1 MNTITS
7 ARGRNEI
14 RPFEPPPGV
23 QWFNFDPESS
33 ALARPLKHSFASDSK
48 ATEWKPA
55 APTVA
60 VVLDAL
66 SHHQE
71 GAKNGLAFVFADLP
85 RGARKKDN
93 VRAVTA
99 VGLDLDDGALS
110 GDELDRRISKLGWV
124 SVRYTTHSH
133 TRAHPKH
140 RVIFPVATPFD
151 LLSAGDGDHRRGCEA
166 WSRIPLA
173 VGAALGVE
181 IDRACLDP
189 SRAFYAPRHRP
200 GAPWEVSVFGGDL
213 LDVKTLDLPPLD
225 RPRGRPTPTTE
236 GGRKLRAWAKERAGG
251 FQIADAIQDFA
262 EDRIRSRDGV
272 KLTVECPFAA
282 HHSNP
287 GDAHDAGFFV
297 ANAGEGKGGGFTAFC
312 AHNHCRDR
320 DRLDF
325 LNEMIARQW
334 LPESILT
341 DPDYYPLADDPAPV
355 VENRAE
361 PITLEEVKAL
371 TPESDEREVE
381 VVAARI
387 ARLGSVPR
395 ARMTKALAKAAG
407 IDVSTARKEVELASK
422 VGREAPPEPSCDL
435 RHLLD
440 QIPLP
445 SPAHGDFTFGNF
457 DGQPWVFEACGDT
470 GAARRL
476 YTPWGVQS
484 GAVYRDRDNRRG
496 LRLTLLSCG
505 SRLVEIDAP
514 AALIADAK
522 AFRAEMLARGVA
534 FTPDGGERAAS
545 LVAQFQPSKPVS
557 VFDRPGWR
565 EPGVFLT
572 PWGEVIAAD
581 DAEPAALSRA
591 GMPRGD
597 AKAGTL
603 EGWTEAV
610 SAAFGLGLVQMQL
623 GVIAGLTSPVLD
635 LCGYESRSL
644 FFGGAAG
651 RGKSTSHELQCS
663 VWGDPAIKSGLFGT
677 FAVSANAPELLL
689 QQGSGAG
696 IAADEVKHLRSS
708 LQQFLFMV
716 WSGTGKS
723 RMDYRAFG
731 LKEAARW
738 SCLFVTSY
746 EDSLAAKIR
755 ADGETL
761 LPGLGARVLE
771 IAADA
776 TELTPEAVAPV
787 LAVHNHYGHGGP
799 AFIRA
804 MFDQGY
810 ADDPDTLRK
819 EVEAK
824 ADTLMKVRRS
834 DQRRAAITAALMWQ
848 AGEIATEA
856 GLIPGAFPLTAPEA
870 ARKGERESVSDDGE
884 GREPDHGEAMPP
896 ATDLERLMYAA
907 WVNAAGAESAATDVM
922 SKAVDTLIRNL
933 VTGLGVMVADG
944 ADGMTRGPR
953 LAFQMAI
960 QPVAGGVYRDV
971 YVIPVPGVAALAEA
985 PVDPAKIAKALDAR
999 GALLRYERAPGQD
1012 GRNRATE
1019 RTWPHVPGLGKVR
1032 ALIVP
1037 VSAVT

>member
-1 MNTITS
+1 M
-7 ARGRNEI
+7 
-14 RPFEPPPGV
+14 
-23 QWFNFDPESS
+23 D
-33 ALARPLKHSFASDSK
+33 
-48 ATEWKPA
+48 
-55 APTVA
+55 
-60 VVLDAL
+60 
-66 SHHQE
+66 
-71 GAKNGLAFVFADLP
+71 
-85 RGARKKDN
+85 
-93 VRAVTA
+93 
-99 VGLDLDDGALS
+99 
-110 GDELDRRISKLGWV
+110 
-124 SVRYTTHSH
+124 
-133 TRAHPKH
+133 
-140 RVIFPVATPFD
+140 
-151 LLSAGDGDHRRGCEA
+151 
-166 WSRIPLA
+166 
-173 VGAALGVE
+173 
-181 IDRACLDP
+181 
-189 SRAFYAPRHRP
+189 
-200 GAPWEVSVFGGDL
+200 
-213 LDVKTLDLPPLD
+213 
-225 RPRGRPTPTTE
+225 
-236 GGRKLRAWAKERAGG
+236 
-251 FQIADAIQDFA
+251 
-262 EDRIRSRDGV
+262 
-272 KLTVECPFAA
+272 
-282 HHSNP
+282 
-287 GDAHDAGFFV
+287 DAGFFV
-297 ANAGEGKGGGFTAFC
+297 CNAGEGQGAGFIAYC
-312 AHNHCRDR
+312 AHNHCQGF

-325 LNEMIARQW
+325 LAKMIREGSM
-334 LPESILT
+334 PKSVLT
-341 DPDYYPLADDPAPV
+341 DDGFFPLSDDPAPV
-355 VENRAE
+355 VESTAE
-361 PITLEEVKAL
+361 PIMLEEVKAL

-381 VVAARI
+381 AVAARI
-387 ARLGSVPR
+387 ALLGSVPR
-395 ARMTKALAKAAG
+395 ARLTKALAKAAG
-407 IDVSTARKEVELASK
+407 IDVPTARKVVERASK
-422 VGREAPPEPSCDL
+422 VGREAPPEPSREQL
-435 RHLLD
+435 PLLD

-445 SPAHGDFTFGNF
+445 SAAHGEFTFGSF

-470 GAARRL
+470 GAAQRL

-534 FTPDGGERAAS
+534 FTPEGGERAAS
-545 LVAQFQPSKPVS
+545 LVAQFQPSRPVS
-557 VFDRPGWR
+557 VYDRPGWR

-603 EGWTEAV
+603 EGWTKAIE
-610 SAAFGLGLVQMQL
+610 AAFGLGLVQMQL

-663 VWGDPAIKSGLFGT
+663 AWGDPAIKMGLFGT
-677 FAVSANAPELLL
+677 FAVSANAPELML

-771 IAADA
+771 IAADP
-776 TELTPEAVAPV
+776 TELTPEAVGPV
-787 LAVHNHYGHGGP
+787 LAVHDHYGHGGP

-810 ADDPDTLRK
+810 ADDPDALRQ

-824 ADTLMKVRRS
+824 ADILMKVRRS
-834 DQRRAAITAALMWQ
+834 DQRRAAITAALIWQ

-856 GLIPGAFPLTAPEA
+856 GLIPEAFPLVAPET
-870 ARKGERESVSDDGE
+870 ARKAERESASDDGE

-896 ATDLERLMYAA
+896 ASDLERLMYAA
-907 WVNAAGAESAATDVM
+907 WINAAGAESAATDVM

-944 ADGMTRGPR
+944 ADGMTRGAR

-1012 GRNRATE
+1012 GRNRGTE
-1019 RTWPHVPGLGKVR
+1019 RTWPYVPGLGKVR

>member
-1 MNTITS
+1 MAFDSPTVDGLYQKVAGGVWYVRRAIPAALRPYFEGRVAFKASTKTREYARALHIRNDLWCRWSDELNYAEGLGGGRPLEIAEVEAAIDLWRRARCAAAAGADTEARYGGSAASWPITS
-7 ARGRNEI
+7 GAKGWVDWFFGATYEYAPAFAVWRQPRERGSALPHSTGLLLGRLQRAARDADAWAEVDGLDDTLDAVVAFAADEGDPRVMPRAVRLAVRQTFARAALEVVQHEEAERRRADAI
-14 RPFEPPPGV
+14 LAALETVATVPSALRAAPPPVGYEPREGDKTV
-23 QWFNFDPESS
+23 QE
-33 ALARPLKHSFASDSK
+33 
-48 ATEWKPA
+48 
-55 APTVA
+55 
-60 VVLDAL
+60 VLDAFKAYQANPVL
-66 SHHQE
+66 WQKQYGHI
-71 GAKNGLAFVFADLP
+71 
-85 RGARKKDN
+85 AR
-93 VRAVTA
+93 ALGEIM
-99 VGLDLDDGALS
+99 GLDKPIRALTRLDAR
-110 GDELDRRISKLGWV
+110 EVRRFLETLPTNVTKLN
-124 SVRYTTHSH
+124 
-133 TRAHPKH
+133 
-140 RVIFPVATPFD
+140 IFKDKSLVY
-151 LLSAGDGDHRRGCEA
+151 
-166 WSRIPLA
+166 
-173 VGAALGVE
+173 AA
-181 IDRACLDP
+181 
-189 SRAFYAPRHRP
+189 
-200 GAPWEVSVFGGDL
+200 
-213 LDVKTLDLPPLD
+213 
-225 RPRGRPTPTTE
+225 
-236 GGRKLRAWAKERAGG
+236 ERAAVEGLSTLAPNTVRSYMVAFKG
-251 FQIADAIQDFA
+251 ICDFA
-262 EDRIRSRDGV
+262 CDPVRGWLDENP
-272 KLTVECPFAA
+272 VE
-282 HHSNP
+282 
-287 GDAHDAGFFV
+287 
-297 ANAGEGKGGGFTAFC
+297 
-312 AHNHCRDR
+312 
-320 DRLDF
+320 
-325 LNEMIARQW
+325 
-334 LPESILT
+334 
-341 DPDYYPLADDPAPV
+341 
-355 VENRAE
+355 
-361 PITLEEVKAL
+361 
-371 TPESDEREVE
+371 
-381 VVAARI
+381 
-387 ARLGSVPR
+387 
-395 ARMTKALAKAAG
+395 
-407 IDVSTARKEVELASK
+407 KEVPPKKAMRRRH
-422 VGREAPPEPSCDL
+422 GREAPPEPSRDL
-435 RHLLD
+435 VHLLD

-445 SPAHGDFTFGNF
+445 SPAHGDFTFGSF

-663 VWGDPAIKSGLFGT
+663 AWGDPAIKMGLFGT
-677 FAVSANAPELLL
+677 FAVSANAPELML
-689 QQGSGAG
+689 QQGAGAG

-708 LQQFLFMV
+708 LQQFFFMV

-776 TELTPEAVAPV
+776 KELTPEAVAPV
-787 LAVHNHYGHGGP
+787 LAVHDHYGHGGP

-848 AGEIATEA
+848 AGEIGTEA
-856 GLIPGAFPLTAPEA
+856 GLIPEEFPLTPPEA

-896 ATDLERLMYAA
+896 ASDLERLMYAA
-907 WVNAAGAESAATDVM
+907 WINAAGAESAATDVM

-953 LAFQMAI
+953 LAFQMPI
-960 QPVAGGVYRDV
+960 QPVAGGGYRDV

-985 PVDPAKIAKALDAR
+985 PVDPGKIAKALDAR